1 MQLDVESLRA
11 FATVLD
17 AGGMTRAAE
26 RLDMSQS
33 AVSWKIKRLEERV
46 GRDLLIR
53 DGRTLRPSRDG
64 EELLRYARSLIE
76 THDEAV
82 ARLTGSDLTGR
93 IRLGA
98 TEEVGAHHLGPVVG
112 RFNRIHPALT
122 IEIRIDTS
130 NSLLADVGEG
140 RLDLVLVQI
149 DAGDRQPDDTVLWL
163 DELGWI
169 SSPEW
174 TYLEGP
180 VPVVSFGD
188 DCFYRPRAS
197 RALAEAGVPHSFPF
211 SGASTASVIAGVEA
225 GFGVAVMSR
234 RSIGGDVIEWPRAAQ
249 LPPLPPVY
257 QVVRL
262 APGPVAPEVAQ
273 LVADLE
279 RVLVEGSFDAAVDRE
294 VRR

>member
-11 FATVLD
+11 FAAVLD
-17 AGGMTRAAE
+17 SGGMTRAAE
-26 RLDMSQS
+26 RLGMSQS

-53 DGRTLRPSRDG
+53 DGRHLRPSRDG
-64 EELLRYARSLIE
+64 EELLRFARSLIE

-98 TEEVGAHHLGPVVG
+98 TEEVGAHHLGPVIG

-130 NSLLADVGEG
+130 SGLLTDVDAGK
-140 RLDLVLVQI
+140 LDLVLIQVEA
-149 DAGDRQPDDTVLWL
+149 DDRKPSDTVLWP
-163 DELGWI
+163 DELSWI

-174 TYLEGP
+174 TYEEGE

-188 DCFYRPRAS
+188 DCFYRPRAG
-197 RALAEAGVPHSFPF
+197 RALAAAGVPHSFPY
-211 SGASTASVIAGVEA
+211 SGASTASVIALVEA
-225 GFGVAVMSR
+225 GFGVAVMSH
-234 RSIGGDVIEWPRAAQ
+234 RSIKGEVIEWPRAPE
-249 LPPLPPVY
+249 LPPLSPVY
-257 QVVRL
+257 QVVRPS
-262 APGPVAPEVAQ
+262 PGPTAPEVAQ
-273 LVADLE
+273 LMAEVE
-279 RVLVEGSFDAAVDRE
+279 RVLAENPAEAA
-294 VRR
+294 